1 VNITSII
8 DCSNLYNNAAENLK
22 KLDSRTL
29 WLDRPIQT
37 ELHNGSGAFNNGIA
51 IILRKLAHSPHKAG
65 QYMICVDLEVEGH
78 TSSIHSE
85 LLEALGKYGRSDCI
99 ALLSDIVR
107 ICIDS
112 TTVHKSYTHSTL
124 TEFMRERRPGLRGE
138 A

>member
-1 VNITSII
+1 
-8 DCSNLYNNAAENLK
+8 
-22 KLDSRTL
+22 
-29 WLDRPIQT
+29 
-37 ELHNGSGAFNNGIA
+37 
-51 IILRKLAHSPHKAG
+51 
-65 QYMICVDLEVEGH
+65 MICVDLEVEGH